1 MSIAE
6 KLQSKTPRRSGSSKQ
21 VRLRL
26 VHIDFWSAM
35 KVSAVLGL
43 VLGIV
48 QVVVAFVMWTLLQ
61 VVGLF
66 GKIDEVMQDILA
78 DPDFA
83 ITTLLS
89 LPQVMMFTLL
99 VAVLNFVVITV
110 LGAVVAVLYNLSVRL
125 TGGLQVGFAN
135 QSARGAGRGPGTGPG
150 AGVAVQARKGRPFQR
165 PRAG

>member
-48 QVVVAFVMWTLLQ
+48 QVVVVFVMWTLLQ

-66 GKIDEVMQDILA
+66 GKIDEVMRDILA
-78 DPDFA
+78 DPEFA
-83 ITTLLS
+83 ITSLLS

-110 LGAVVAVLYNLSVRL
+110 LGAVIAVLYNLSVRL

-135 QSARGAGRGPGTGPG
+135 Q
-150 AGVAVQARKGRPFQR
+150 
-165 PRAG
+165 

>member
-6 KLQSKTPRRSGSSKQ
+6 KLQSKSPRRSGSSKQ

-26 VHIDFWSAM
+26 VHVDFWSAM
-35 KVSAVLGL
+35 KVSAILGL
-43 VLGIV
+43 VLGII
-48 QVVVAFVMWTLLQ
+48 QVVIVFVMWTLLQ

-66 GKIDEVMQDILA
+66 GKIDEVMRDILA
-78 DPDFA
+78 DPEFA
-83 ITTLLS
+83 ITSMLS

-110 LGAVVAVLYNLSVRL
+110 MGAVIAVLYNLSVRI

-135 QSARGAGRGPGTGPG
+135 Q
-150 AGVAVQARKGRPFQR
+150 
-165 PRAG
+165 

>member
-6 KLQSKTPRRSGSSKQ
+6 KLQSKAPRRSGSSKQ

-35 KVSAVLGL
+35 KVSAILGI

-48 QVVVAFVMWTLLQ
+48 QVVVVFVMWTLLQ

-66 GKIDEVMQDILA
+66 GKIDEVMRDILA
-78 DPDFA
+78 DPEFA
-83 ITTLLS
+83 ITSMLS

-110 LGAVVAVLYNLSVRL
+110 MGAVIAVLYNLSVRI

-135 QSARGAGRGPGTGPG
+135 Q
-150 AGVAVQARKGRPFQR
+150 
-165 PRAG
+165 

>member
-1 MSIAE
+1 MTSIAE
-6 KLQSKTPRRSGSSKQ
+6 KLQSKAPRRTGSGKQ

-26 VHIDFWSAM
+26 VHVDFWSAM
-35 KVSAVLGL
+35 KVSAILGL

-48 QVVVAFVMWTLLQ
+48 QLVVTFVMWTLLQ

-66 GKIDEVMQDILA
+66 GKIDEVLQDILSQ
-78 DPDFA
+78 PDFA
-83 ITTLLS
+83 ITSILS

-110 LGAVVAVLYNLSVRL
+110 LGAVIAVLYNLSVRV

-135 QSARGAGRGPGTGPG
+135 Q
-150 AGVAVQARKGRPFQR
+150 
-165 PRAG
+165 

>member
-1 MSIAE
+1 MTSIAE
-6 KLQSKTPRRSGSSKQ
+6 KLQSKAPRRSGSGKQ

-26 VHIDFWSAM
+26 VHVDFWSAM
-35 KVSAVLGL
+35 KVSAILGL

-48 QVVVAFVMWTLLQ
+48 QLVVTFVMWTLLQ

-66 GKIDEVMQDILA
+66 GKIDEVLQDILSQ
-78 DPDFA
+78 PDFA
-83 ITTLLS
+83 ITSILS

-110 LGAVVAVLYNLSVRL
+110 LGAVIAVLYNLSVRV

-135 QSARGAGRGPGTGPG
+135 Q
-150 AGVAVQARKGRPFQR
+150 
-165 PRAG
+165 

>member
-1 MSIAE
+1 MTSIAE
-6 KLQSKTPRRSGSSKQ
+6 KLQSKAPRRSGSGKQ

-35 KVSAVLGL
+35 KVSAILGL

-48 QVVVAFVMWTLLQ
+48 QLVVTFVMWTLLQ

-66 GKIDEVMQDILA
+66 GKIDEVLQDILSQ
-78 DPDFA
+78 PDFA
-83 ITTLLS
+83 ITSILS

-110 LGAVVAVLYNLSVRL
+110 LGAVIAVLYNLSVRV

-135 QSARGAGRGPGTGPG
+135 Q
-150 AGVAVQARKGRPFQR
+150 
-165 PRAG
+165 

>member
-6 KLQSKTPRRSGSSKQ
+6 KLQSKTPRRGGSSKQ

-48 QVVVAFVMWTLLQ
+48 QLVVVFVMWTLLQ

-66 GKIDEVMQDILA
+66 GKIDEVLRDILA
-78 DPDFA
+78 QPDFA
-83 ITTLLS
+83 ITSIIS

-110 LGAVVAVLYNLSVRL
+110 LGAVIAVLYNLSVRV

-135 QSARGAGRGPGTGPG
+135 Q
-150 AGVAVQARKGRPFQR
+150 
-165 PRAG
+165 

>member
-6 KLQSKTPRRSGSSKQ
+6 KLQSKTPRRGGSSKQ

-48 QVVVAFVMWTLLQ
+48 QLVVTFVMWTLLQ

-66 GKIDEVMQDILA
+66 GKIDEVLRDILA
-78 DPDFA
+78 QPDFA
-83 ITTLLS
+83 ITSIIS

-110 LGAVVAVLYNLSVRL
+110 LGAVIAVLYNLSVRV

-135 QSARGAGRGPGTGPG
+135 Q
-150 AGVAVQARKGRPFQR
+150 
-165 PRAG
+165 

>member
-6 KLQSKTPRRSGSSKQ
+6 KLQSKTPRRGGSSKQ

-48 QVVVAFVMWTLLQ
+48 QLVVTFVMWTLLQ

-66 GKIDEVMQDILA
+66 GKIDEVLRDILA
-78 DPDFA
+78 QPDFA
-83 ITTLLS
+83 ITSIIS

-110 LGAVVAVLYNLSVRL
+110 LGAVLAVLYNLSVRL

-135 QSARGAGRGPGTGPG
+135 Q
-150 AGVAVQARKGRPFQR
+150 
-165 PRAG
+165 

>member
-6 KLQSKTPRRSGSSKQ
+6 KLQSKTPRRGGSSKQ

-48 QVVVAFVMWTLLQ
+48 QLVVTFVMWTLLQ

-66 GKIDEVMQDILA
+66 GKIDEVLRDILA
-78 DPDFA
+78 QPDFA
-83 ITTLLS
+83 ITSIIS

-110 LGAVVAVLYNLSVRL
+110 LGAVIAVLYNLSVRI

-135 QSARGAGRGPGTGPG
+135 Q
-150 AGVAVQARKGRPFQR
+150 
-165 PRAG
+165 

>member
-6 KLQSKTPRRSGSSKQ
+6 KLQSKSPRRSGSSKQ

-48 QVVVAFVMWTLLQ
+48 QVVVVFVMWSLLQ

-66 GKIDEVMQDILA
+66 GKIDEVMRDILA

-83 ITTLLS
+83 ITSLLS

-110 LGAVVAVLYNLSVRL
+110 LGAVIAVLYNLSVRL

-135 QSARGAGRGPGTGPG
+135 Q
-150 AGVAVQARKGRPFQR
+150 
-165 PRAG
+165 

>member
-6 KLQSKTPRRSGSSKQ
+6 KLQSKTPRRGGSSKQ

-26 VHIDFWSAM
+26 VHVDFWSAM

-48 QVVVAFVMWTLLQ
+48 QLVVTFVMWTLLQ

-66 GKIDEVMQDILA
+66 GKIDEVLQDILA
-78 DPDFA
+78 QPDFA
-83 ITTLLS
+83 ITSIIS

-110 LGAVVAVLYNLSVRL
+110 LGAVIAVLYNLSVRI

-135 QSARGAGRGPGTGPG
+135 Q
-150 AGVAVQARKGRPFQR
+150 
-165 PRAG
+165 

>member
-6 KLQSKTPRRSGSSKQ
+6 KLQSKAPRRSGSSKQ

-35 KVSAVLGL
+35 KVSAILGL

-48 QVVVAFVMWTLLQ
+48 Q

-66 GKIDEVMQDILA
+66 GKIDEVMRDILA
-78 DPDFA
+78 DPEFA
-83 ITTLLS
+83 ITSMLS

-110 LGAVVAVLYNLSVRL
+110 MGAVIAVLYNLSVRI

-135 QSARGAGRGPGTGPG
+135 Q
-150 AGVAVQARKGRPFQR
+150 
-165 PRAG
+165 

>member
-6 KLQSKTPRRSGSSKQ
+6 KLQSKTPRRSGSNKQ

-26 VHIDFWSAM
+26 VHVDFWSAM

-48 QVVVAFVMWTLLQ
+48 QLVVVFVMWTLLQ

-66 GKIDEVMQDILA
+66 AKLDEVLRDILA
-78 DPDFA
+78 QPDFA
-83 ITTLLS
+83 IASILS
-89 LPQVMMFTLL
+89 LPQVMMFSLL

-110 LGAVVAVLYNLSVRL
+110 MGAVIAVLYNLSVRV
-125 TGGLQVGFAN
+125 TGGLQVGYAN
-135 QSARGAGRGPGTGPG
+135 Q
-150 AGVAVQARKGRPFQR
+150 
-165 PRAG
+165 

>member
-26 VHIDFWSAM
+26 VHVDFWSAM
-35 KVSAVLGL
+35 KVSAILGL

-48 QVVVAFVMWTLLQ
+48 QLVVVFIMWTLLQ

-66 GKIDEVMQDILA
+66 DKIDEVLRDILA
-78 DPDFA
+78 NPDFA
-83 ITTLLS
+83 ITSMLS

-110 LGAVVAVLYNLSVRL
+110 MGAVIAVLYNLSVRI

-135 QSARGAGRGPGTGPG
+135 Q
-150 AGVAVQARKGRPFQR
+150 
-165 PRAG
+165 

>member
-6 KLQSKTPRRSGSSKQ
+6 KLQSKSPRRGGSSKQ

-48 QVVVAFVMWTLLQ
+48 QLVVTFVMWTLLQ

-66 GKIDEVMQDILA
+66 GKLDEVLRDILA
-78 DPDFA
+78 QPDFA
-83 ITTLLS
+83 ITSIIS

-110 LGAVVAVLYNLSVRL
+110 MGAVIAVLYNLSVRI

-135 QSARGAGRGPGTGPG
+135 Q
-150 AGVAVQARKGRPFQR
+150 
-165 PRAG
+165 

>member
-48 QVVVAFVMWTLLQ
+48 QLVVTFVMWTLLQ

-78 DPDFA
+78 DPQFA

-110 LGAVVAVLYNLSVRL
+110 LGAVIAALYNMSVRI

-135 QSARGAGRGPGTGPG
+135 Q
-150 AGVAVQARKGRPFQR
+150 
-165 PRAG
+165 

>member
-6 KLQSKTPRRSGSSKQ
+6 KLQSKTPRRGGSSKQ

-48 QVVVAFVMWTLLQ
+48 QLVVTFVMWTLLQ
-61 VVGLF
+61 IVGLF
-66 GKIDEVMQDILA
+66 GSIDDVLRDILA
-78 DPDFA
+78 QPDFA
-83 ITTLLS
+83 ITSIIS

-110 LGAVVAVLYNLSVRL
+110 LGAVIAVLYNLSVRL

-135 QSARGAGRGPGTGPG
+135 Q
-150 AGVAVQARKGRPFQR
+150 
-165 PRAG
+165 

>member
-48 QVVVAFVMWTLLQ
+48 QLVVTFVMWTLLQ

-66 GKIDEVMQDILA
+66 GKIDEVLRDILA
-78 DPDFA
+78 QPDFA
-83 ITTLLS
+83 ITSIIS

-110 LGAVVAVLYNLSVRL
+110 LGAVIAALYNMSVRI

-135 QSARGAGRGPGTGPG
+135 Q
-150 AGVAVQARKGRPFQR
+150 
-165 PRAG
+165 

>member
-48 QVVVAFVMWTLLQ
+48 QLVVTFVMWTLLQ

-66 GKIDEVMQDILA
+66 GKLDEVLRDILA
-78 DPDFA
+78 QPDFA
-83 ITTLLS
+83 ITSIIS
-89 LPQVMMFTLL
+89 LPQVMMFTVL

-110 LGAVVAVLYNLSVRL
+110 LGAVIAALYNMSVRI

-135 QSARGAGRGPGTGPG
+135 Q
-150 AGVAVQARKGRPFQR
+150 
-165 PRAG
+165 

>member
-6 KLQSKTPRRSGSSKQ
+6 KLQSKSPRRSGSSKQ

-43 VLGIV
+43 VIGIV
-48 QVVVAFVMWTLLQ
+48 QLVVTFVMWTLLQ

-66 GKIDEVMQDILA
+66 GKIDEVLRDILA
-78 DPDFA
+78 QPDFA
-83 ITTLLS
+83 ITSIIS

-110 LGAVVAVLYNLSVRL
+110 LGAVIAVLYNLSVRI

-135 QSARGAGRGPGTGPG
+135 Q
-150 AGVAVQARKGRPFQR
+150 
-165 PRAG
+165 

>member
-6 KLQSKTPRRSGSSKQ
+6 KLQSKTPRRGGSSKQ

-48 QVVVAFVMWTLLQ
+48 QLVVTFVMWTLLQ

-66 GKIDEVMQDILA
+66 GEIDEVLRDILA
-78 DPDFA
+78 QPDFSVA
-83 ITTLLS
+83 SIIS

-99 VAVLNFVVITV
+99 VAVLNFVVITI
-110 LGAVVAVLYNLSVRL
+110 LGAVIATIYNLSVRI

-135 QSARGAGRGPGTGPG
+135 Q
-150 AGVAVQARKGRPFQR
+150 
-165 PRAG
+165 

>member
-48 QVVVAFVMWTLLQ
+48 QVVVVFVMWSLLQ

-66 GKIDEVMQDILA
+66 GKVDEVMRDILA
-78 DPDFA
+78 DPEFA
-83 ITTLLS
+83 ITSLLS

-135 QSARGAGRGPGTGPG
+135 Q
-150 AGVAVQARKGRPFQR
+150 
-165 PRAG
+165 

>member
-6 KLQSKTPRRSGSSKQ
+6 KLQSKSPRRSGSSKQ

-35 KVSAVLGL
+35 KVSAILGL
-43 VLGIV
+43 VLGII
-48 QVVVAFVMWTLLQ
+48 QIVVVFVMWTLLQ

-66 GKIDEVMQDILA
+66 DKIDEVLRDILA
-78 DPDFA
+78 DPEFA
-83 ITTLLS
+83 IASILS

-110 LGAVVAVLYNLSVRL
+110 MGAVIAVLYNLSVRV

-135 QSARGAGRGPGTGPG
+135 Q
-150 AGVAVQARKGRPFQR
+150 
-165 PRAG
+165 

>member
-26 VHIDFWSAM
+26 VHVDFWSAM
-35 KVSAVLGL
+35 KVSAILGL
-43 VLGIV
+43 VLGII
-48 QVVVAFVMWTLLQ
+48 QIVVVFVMWTLLQ

-66 GKIDEVMQDILA
+66 AKIDEVMQDILA
-78 DPDFA
+78 DSEFA
-83 ITTLLS
+83 ITTFLS

-110 LGAVVAVLYNLSVRL
+110 MGAVIAVLYNLSVRV

-135 QSARGAGRGPGTGPG
+135 Q
-150 AGVAVQARKGRPFQR
+150 
-165 PRAG
+165 